1 MTLNDIAQ
9 LTSDVLSAVLIV
21 KLLSLRLHSV
31 YRIFCYFL
39 VFDLFASLI
48 SFTEAYIHNP
58 RLDYRITWI
67 CLRVVAW
74 ILSLSMVYA
83 LLNAVLVTFPG
94 VLRLS
99 RRLLNVTLIAV
110 GVLALVTA
118 NLDSSISGSSGFLSN
133 FVDPIGKAVRATL
146 DVERAICSVALLM
159 LVVVL
164 TFILWF
170 PVPLPR
176 NLAMFSFGFVVYF
189 AAKTGLL
196 LTRGWWSRESFRV
209 VSDTVPFILAGCYAC
224 LIMFITQRGETTPVK
239 LGHSWQSQDQDRLLA
254 QLESMNAAL
263 LRGARR

>member
-1 MTLNDIAQ
+1 MTLNDVAQ
-9 LTSDVLSAVLIV
+9 LTSDVLSAILII
-21 KLLSLRLHSV
+21 KLLSLRLHTV
-31 YRIFCYFL
+31 YRIFCIFL
-39 VFDLFASLI
+39 AFDLFASVI
-48 SFTEAYIHNP
+48 SFTESYIHDP

-94 VLRLS
+94 VLRFS
-99 RRLLNVTLIAV
+99 RRLLNVTLVVV
-110 GVLALVTA
+110 GVLGLLTA
-118 NLDSSISGSSGFLSN
+118 NLDSSVSGSSGFLSN
-133 FVDPIGKAVRATL
+133 FVDPIGRAVRATL
-146 DVERAICSVALLM
+146 DVERAISSVALLM
-159 LVVVL
+159 LIIVL

-170 PVPLPR
+170 PVPLPK

-196 LTRGWWSRESFRV
+196 LTRGLWSRESFHI
-209 VSDTVPFILAGCYAC
+209 VSDTVPFILAGCYAY
-224 LIMFITQRGETTPVK
+224 LIVFITERGEATPVR
-239 LGHSWQSQDQDRLLA
+239 LGHSWQAQEQDRLLA